1 MSLEMFASGLTDDT
15 VDDEATKSLLWIWVR
30 AGIWT
35 PEIWLYCASVIMIAS
50 RSSVSDGSSVSPA
63 GTLFFCSR

>member
-1 MSLEMFASGLTDDT
+1 MFASGLTDHA
-15 VDDEATKSLLWIWVR
+15 VDDETTNPLLWIWVR
-30 AGIWT
+30 AGIWM
-35 PEIWLYCASVIMIAS
+35 PEVLLYCASVIMIAS